1 MPRLFRIFCHIA
13 LASINL
19 DGRWTNETYSGPIMQ
34 KGGTSEL
41 FFAGDWL
48 LQIGGDGT
56 TVKSIVTTRIDVS
69 PNRIRLDGET
79 DDGTPYSLHG
89 VYRVGDKLEVF
100 RSLEFYFVTP
110 RNTVADSIYAERIVE
125 LLTDRCFDGSTGY
138 GDSPRYS
145 YQLGRCR
152 RANSVEPETNV
163 PPAPKV
169 DGVVLDSHLLKR
181 NGGTFVEIS
190 IGAEDGLKVG
200 HQLTVYRRGDSEVK
214 HLHGTLRL
222 QVVTPESGSG
232 NRVRLTKRRPD

>member
-145 YQLGRCR
+145 YQLAACPDTCFDLDIIG
-152 RANSVEPETNV
+152 E
-163 PPAPKV
+163 
-169 DGVVLDSHLLKR
+169 VL
-181 NGGTFVEIS
+181 
-190 IGAEDGLKVG
+190 
-200 HQLTVYRRGDSEVK
+200 Y
-214 HLHGTLRL
+214 
-222 QVVTPESGSG
+222 
-232 NRVRLTKRRPD
+232 